1 MMRLELIM
9 KMVRPVLFGDSGS
22 KPAILSRSVWF
33 QSARATLRVQLN
45 PCCSRRVLWT
55 IPAAFLWMSGAGS
68 ASAQGFAVSY
78 SDPNLC
84 VASVLYATGRQVL
97 ENPEREPIPLTPPL
111 TGLIQTP
118 SDDIPD
124 CVPVP
129 GLTSVPGQPA
139 VVTTAPTPKTPDQ
152 PAGKEK
158 QPSVTS
164 KPSGEDQPE
173 KPPELGLV
181 KAQETLVSLILVNED
196 DGQPLE
202 GATIRLLAAE
212 PDLPSGDTPD
222 AKLTDTENYA
232 QGVEGVELGDDGQ
245 LLLSVDAQA
254 DDLAGITLTE
264 VPEEKPAADAAAED
278 KPAAARTVRV
288 TRQNPQLV
296 VATAANWTRL
306 PIRLAPQGARICVNR
321 NFRIGAN
328 NIHVVSLPG
337 QFVDEFTRNA
347 TRWGETEFVEADPC
361 RNKEDSKD
369 PLYETSGLW
378 GQKFDNQWAIKRVGF
393 EEEKLPQ
400 WLKKSPT
407 STDVTVAVIDTGLDW
422 YHPDIS
428 HDKIWTNPNEVQGN
442 GIDDDNN
449 GYVDD
454 IVGWNF
460 VRNRNKPWDYDGHGT
475 FVTGVIA
482 AAQSN
487 GIGISGISSSAK
499 IMPLKALDA
508 FGRGYASMAAEAI
521 NYAAEHG
528 ARIINLSL
536 GGRTLTK
543 VEQLAVDHARSKGA
557 IVVVA
562 AGNSG
567 QSVADFSPA
576 GLRGVV
582 TVTATDRKDKRAG
595 FSNWGPLVDIAA
607 PGVDVLSLRARRTD
621 LLSLIRGVK
630 YKRGDGILG
639 GDRSYY
645 RASGTSFATPIVT
658 GTITELLAGN
668 PELTADQAIRMVL
681 HSARDIETPGVD
693 NYTGYGLL
701 DATAALAADP
711 DYFNESRISGVKVV
725 TRSGKPV
732 LRVLGTSD
740 ADDFKEAVIRLGKG
754 TEPKKWLEVNRKIL
768 KPVDAGVLIE
778 LPASVFKGARQ
789 WTIRLITR
797 HRNGAE
803 REARFSLKL
812 G

>member
-1 MMRLELIM
+1 
-9 KMVRPVLFGDSGS
+9 
-22 KPAILSRSVWF
+22 
-33 QSARATLRVQLN
+33 
-45 PCCSRRVLWT
+45 
-55 IPAAFLWMSGAGS
+55 MSDAGS

-84 VASVLYATGRQVL
+84 VASVLYATGRQIL
-97 ENPEREPIPLTPPL
+97 ETPNANRSRSTPPL
-111 TGLIQTP
+111 TGLTQTP

-124 CVPVP
+124 CISVP

-139 VVTTAPTPKTPDQ
+139 AVTTTETPKSPEQ
-152 PAGKEK
+152 PADKEK
-158 QPSVTS
+158 QPSVKS
-164 KPSGEDQPE
+164 KPSGEDQAE
-173 KPPELGLV
+173 ETPELGLV
-181 KAQETLVSLILVNED
+181 KAQETLVSMILVNED

-212 PDLPSGDTPD
+212 PDLPGGNNPD
-222 AKLTDTENYA
+222 AKLTDAENYA
-232 QGVEGVELGDDGQ
+232 AGVEGTELGDDGQ
-245 LLLSVDAQA
+245 LLLSVAPQED
-254 DDLAGITLTE
+254 DDLAGIKLTQ
-264 VPEEKPAADAAAED
+264 VPEDQTGADAAPAD
-278 KPAAARTVRV
+278 KPAATRTAQVA
-288 TRQNPQLV
+288 RQNPQLV

-306 PIRLAPQGARICVNR
+306 PVRLAPQGAKICVNR
-321 NFRIGAN
+321 NFRIGDN

-347 TRWGETEFVEADPC
+347 NRWGETEFVEADPC

-369 PLYETSGLW
+369 PLYGTSGLW

-400 WLKKSPT
+400 WLKKSAT

-442 GIDDDNN
+442 GIDDDKN

-639 GDRSYY
+639 EDRSYY
-645 RASGTSFATPIVT
+645 RASGTSFAAPIVT

-668 PELTADQAIRMVL
+668 PEA
-681 HSARDIETPGVD
+681 HC
-693 NYTGYGLL
+693 
-701 DATAALAADP
+701 
-711 DYFNESRISGVKVV
+711 
-725 TRSGKPV
+725 RSGNPH
-732 LRVLGTSD
+732 G
-740 ADDFKEAVIRLGKG
+740 AAF
-754 TEPKKWLEVNRKIL
+754 
-768 KPVDAGVLIE
+768 
-778 LPASVFKGARQ
+778 GARYRNARRRQ
-789 WTIRLITR
+789 LYRLWPAGCDGGIGGGSR
-797 HRNGAE
+797 
-803 REARFSLKL
+803 LL
-812 G
+812 Q

>member
-1 MMRLELIM
+1 MQ
-9 KMVRPVLFGDSGS
+9 KKCPVFSG
-22 KPAILSRSVWF
+22 KFEVACASVF
-33 QSARATLRVQLN
+33 
-45 PCCSRRVLWT
+45 RRVLWS
-55 IPAAFLWMSGAGS
+55 IPVAFICLTGTGTGP

-84 VASVLYATGRQVL
+84 VASVIYTNGRQIL
-97 ENPEREPIPLTPPL
+97 DSIDRDRTATPAPS
-111 TGLIQTP
+111 TEARSTP
-118 SDDIPD
+118 ADEIPD

-129 GLTSVPGQPA
+129 VLTGVPALPAPETGAPAAKAPKQPA
-139 VVTTAPTPKTPDQ
+139 DS
-152 PAGKEK
+152 GK
-158 QPSVTS
+158 QPPSAA
-164 KPSGEDQPE
+164 KPSEAEQE
-173 KPPELGLV
+173 EQPPELGLV
-181 KAQETLVSLILVNED
+181 KAQETLISLVLVNED
-196 DGQPLE
+196 NGEPLQ
-202 GATIRLLAAE
+202 GATIRLLGAE
-212 PDLPSGDTPD
+212 PDLPGGPVPD
-222 AKLTDTENYA
+222 ASLTGPEQFAADVDGA
-232 QGVEGVELGDDGQ
+232 ELGDDGQ
-245 LLLSVDAQA
+245 LLLSVTPQA
-254 DDLAGITLTE
+254 DDDLAGITLTE
-264 VPEEKPAADAAAED
+264 VPVDDDVAAKQPAAT
-278 KPAAARTVRV
+278 RTVRV
-288 TRQNPQLV
+288 AKQNPQLV
-296 VATAANWTRL
+296 VATSANWRRL
-306 PIRLAPQGARICVNR
+306 PTRLAPQGARICINR
-321 NFRIGAN
+321 NFSIGDSRV
-328 NIHVVSLPG
+328 HVVSVPG
-337 QFVDEFTRNA
+337 RHVDEFTRNA
-347 TRWGETEFVEADPC
+347 TDWEATDFVETDPC
-361 RNKEDSKD
+361 RNKEAAGD
-369 PLYETSGLW
+369 PLYESSGLW

-400 WLKKSPT
+400 WQKKPAT
-407 STDVTVAVIDTGLDW
+407 AEDVTVAVIDTGLDW

-428 HDKIWTNPNEVQGN
+428 HDRIWTNPNEVQGN

-482 AAQSN
+482 AAQNN
-487 GIGISGISSSAK
+487 GIGISGISSSAR

-543 VEQLAVDHARSKGA
+543 VEQLAIDHARSRGA

-567 QSVADFSPA
+567 KSVADFSPA

-582 TVTATDRKDKRAG
+582 TVTATDRADKRAG

-630 YKRGDGILG
+630 YKRGEGILG
-639 GDRSYY
+639 EDRSYY

-658 GTITELLAGN
+658 GTITEILAGN
-668 PELTADQAIRMVL
+668 PRLTADQAVRMVL

-711 DYFNESRISGVKVV
+711 DYFNESRINGVKVI

-740 ADDFKEAVIRLGKG
+740 ANDFKEAVIRLGKG
-754 TEPKKWLEVNRKIL
+754 TNPKKWLEVNRKIL
-768 KPVDAGVLIE
+768 KPVDKDTLIE
-778 LPASVFKGARQ
+778 LPAGVFKGAKQ

-797 HRNGAE
+797 HKNGAE

>member
-1 MMRLELIM
+1 
-9 KMVRPVLFGDSGS
+9 
-22 KPAILSRSVWF
+22 
-33 QSARATLRVQLN
+33 
-45 PCCSRRVLWT
+45 
-55 IPAAFLWMSGAGS
+55 MSGAGA

-84 VASVLYATGRQVL
+84 VASVLYATGRQIL
-97 ENPEREPIPLTPPL
+97 ETPEREPAPTAPPS
-111 TGLIQTP
+111 TGLRTPP

-124 CVPVP
+124 CIEVP
-129 GLTSVPGQPA
+129 GLTSVPGPPA
-139 VVTTAPTPKTPDQ
+139 VVATTPPPTAPEQ
-152 PAGKEK
+152 PADTAK
-158 QPSVTS
+158 QPPITS
-164 KPSGEDQPE
+164 KPVEEDQSDDA
-173 KPPELGLV
+173 PELGLV
-181 KAQETLVSLILVNED
+181 KAQETLVSLILVDEE

-202 GATIRLLAAE
+202 GATVRLLAAE
-212 PDLPSGDTPD
+212 PDLPTGNVPD
-222 AKLTDTENYA
+222 VNLTGPDNYA
-232 QGVEGVELGDDGQ
+232 QGVEGAELDDDGQ
-245 LLLSVDAQA
+245 LQLSVDSKA
-254 DDLAGITLTE
+254 DEDLAAITLTE
-264 VPEEKPAADAAAED
+264 VVED
-278 KPAAARTVRV
+278 KPVTEVAPTNKPAVTRTARVA
-288 TRQNPQLV
+288 RQNPQLV

-306 PIRLAPQGARICVNR
+306 PARLAPQGARICINR
-321 NFRIGAN
+321 NFRIGDS
-328 NIHVVSLPG
+328 NIHVVSLAG

-347 TRWGETEFVEADPC
+347 NRWEQTEFVEADPC

-393 EEEKLPQ
+393 EEKKLPQ
-400 WLKKSPT
+400 WLKKPAT
-407 STDVTVAVIDTGLDW
+407 AADVTVAVIDTGLDW

-454 IVGWNF
+454 VVGWNF

-521 NYAAEHG
+521 NYAAEHD

-630 YKRGDGILG
+630 YKRGEGILG
-639 GDRSYY
+639 EDRSYY
-645 RASGTSFATPIVT
+645 RASGTSFAAPIVT

-668 PELTADQAIRMVL
+668 PELTADQATRMVL
-681 HSARDIETPGVD
+681 HSASDIETPGVD

-701 DATAALAADP
+701 DATAALVADP
-711 DYFNESRISGVKVV
+711 EYFNESRITGVKVV

-740 ADDFKEAVIRLGKG
+740 ANDFKDAVIRLGKG

-768 KPVDAGVLIE
+768 KPVDDGVLIE
-778 LPASVFKGARQ
+778 LPASVFKGAKQ

-797 HRNGAE
+797 HKNGAE

>member
-1 MMRLELIM
+1 
-9 KMVRPVLFGDSGS
+9 MV
-22 KPAILSRSVWF
+22 
-33 QSARATLRVQLN
+33 
-45 PCCSRRVLWT
+45 
-55 IPAAFLWMSGAGS
+55 
-68 ASAQGFAVSY
+68 
-78 SDPNLC
+78 
-84 VASVLYATGRQVL
+84 
-97 ENPEREPIPLTPPL
+97 
-111 TGLIQTP
+111 
-118 SDDIPD
+118 
-124 CVPVP
+124 
-129 GLTSVPGQPA
+129 
-139 VVTTAPTPKTPDQ
+139 
-152 PAGKEK
+152 
-158 QPSVTS
+158 
-164 KPSGEDQPE
+164 
-173 KPPELGLV
+173 
-181 KAQETLVSLILVNED
+181 
-196 DGQPLE
+196 
-202 GATIRLLAAE
+202 
-212 PDLPSGDTPD
+212 
-222 AKLTDTENYA
+222 
-232 QGVEGVELGDDGQ
+232 
-245 LLLSVDAQA
+245 
-254 DDLAGITLTE
+254 
-264 VPEEKPAADAAAED
+264 ED
-278 KPAAARTVRV
+278 KPEADVTTTKKPTATRTVSV
-288 TRQNPQLV
+288 ARQNPQLV

-306 PIRLAPQGARICVNR
+306 PVRLAPQGAKICINR
-321 NFRIGAN
+321 NFRIGDN

-347 TRWGETEFVEADPC
+347 NRWEQTEFVEADPC
-361 RNKEDSKD
+361 RNKEGSKD
-369 PLYETSGLW
+369 PLYDSSGLW

-400 WLKKSPT
+400 WLNKP
-407 STDVTVAVIDTGLDW
+407 STAKDVTVAVIDTGLDW

-487 GIGISGISSSAK
+487 GIGISGISSSAR

-543 VEQLAVDHARSKGA
+543 VEQLAVDHARSRGA

-630 YKRGDGILG
+630 YKRGEGILG
-639 GDRSYY
+639 EDRSYY
-645 RASGTSFATPIVT
+645 RASGTSFAAPIVT
-658 GTITELLAGN
+658 GTMTELLASK
-668 PELTADQAIRMVL
+668 PDLTADQATRMVL

-711 DYFNESRISGVKVV
+711 DYFNESRISGVKVI

-740 ADDFKEAVIRLGKG
+740 ADDFKDAVIRIGKG
-754 TEPKKWLEVNRKIL
+754 KEPKKWLEVNRKIL

-778 LPASVFKGARQ
+778 LPASVFKGAKQ

-797 HRNGAE
+797 HKNGAE

>member
-1 MMRLELIM
+1 MRLEPIF
-9 KMVRPVLFGDSGS
+9 KTVRPVFSGEAGTIS
-22 KPAILSRSVWF
+22 ASLVRQILWSIAV
-33 QSARATLRVQLN
+33 
-45 PCCSRRVLWT
+45 
-55 IPAAFLWMSGAGS
+55 AFLWMPGSGP
-68 ASAQGFAVSY
+68 ASAQGIAVSY
-78 SDPNLC
+78 NDPNLC
-84 VASVLYATGRQVL
+84 VASMFYTSGRQIL
-97 ENPEREPIPLTPPL
+97 ETIDQDRTAKPPAP
-111 TGLIQTP
+111 TISRPTSP
-118 SDDIPD
+118 DEIPD
-124 CVPVP
+124 CIRVPV
-129 GLTSVPGQPA
+129 LTGVPDQPA
-139 VVTTAPTPKTPDQ
+139 ITTAPTPPDQ
-152 PAGKEK
+152 PADTGQ
-158 QPSVTS
+158 QPPA
-164 KPSGEDQPE
+164 PSRPAETDPAED
-173 KPPELGLV
+173 PPELGLV
-181 KAQETLVSLILVNED
+181 KAQETLVSLVLVSED
-196 DGQPLE
+196 DGQPLQ

-212 PDLPSGDTPD
+212 PDLPDGGAAD
-222 AKLTDTENYA
+222 ADLTGAENFA
-232 QGVEGVELGDDGQ
+232 ADVDGAELGEGGQ
-245 LLLSVDAQA
+245 VMLSVAAHPD
-254 DDLAGITLTE
+254 DDLAGIRLTE
-264 VPEEKPAADAAAED
+264 VPEEKTQTDAAPAS
-278 KPAAARTVRV
+278 KPAATRTARVAK
-288 TRQNPQLV
+288 QNPQLV
-296 VATAANWTRL
+296 VATSGNWKRL
-306 PIRLAPQGARICVNR
+306 PVRLAPQGAEICINR
-321 NFRIGAN
+321 NFSIGDSTV
-328 NIHVVSLPG
+328 HVVSVPG
-337 QFVDEFTRNA
+337 RFVDEFTRIANA
-347 TRWGETEFVEADPC
+347 WEETEFVETDPC
-361 RNKEDSKD
+361 RNKEEARD
-369 PLYETSGLW
+369 PLYEGSGLW

-400 WLKKSPT
+400 WQKKPPT
-407 STDVTVAVIDTGLDW
+407 ATDVTVAVIDTGLDW

-428 HDKIWTNPNEVQGN
+428 HDRIWTNPGEVQGN

-475 FVTGVIA
+475 FVTGVIS
-482 AAQSN
+482 AAQNN

-543 VEQLAVDHARSKGA
+543 VEQLAIDHARSRGA

-630 YKRGDGILG
+630 YKRGEGILG
-639 GDRSYY
+639 EDRSYY

-658 GTITELLAGN
+658 GTITEILAAN
-668 PELTADQAIRMVL
+668 PKLTAEQAVRMVL

-701 DATAALAADP
+701 DATAALVADP
-711 DYFNESRISGVKVV
+711 DYFNESRISGVKVI

-732 LRVLGTSD
+732 LRVLGTTD

-754 TEPKKWLEVNRKIL
+754 KDPKKWLEVNRKIL
-768 KPVDAGVLIE
+768 KPVDKGTLIE
-778 LPASVFKGARQ
+778 LPAGVFKGAKQ

-797 HRNGAE
+797 HKSGAE
-803 REARFSLKL
+803 REARFNLKL

>member
-1 MMRLELIM
+1 MRL
-9 KMVRPVLFGDSGS
+9 KPSFSNARPVFSGEIGS
-22 KPAILSRSVWF
+22 VPLISFRRVFWPVLAAILS
-33 QSARATLRVQLN
+33 T
-45 PCCSRRVLWT
+45 
-55 IPAAFLWMSGAGS
+55 SGAGS
-68 ASAQGFAVSY
+68 VSAQGFAISY
-78 SDPNLC
+78 NDPNLC
-84 VASVLYATGRQVL
+84 VASILYGSGRQIL
-97 ENPEREPIPLTPPL
+97 ESGTRAPIAVSPPVIGR
-111 TGLIQTP
+111 TDTP
-118 SDDIPD
+118 SDEIPD
-124 CVPVP
+124 CIAVP
-129 GLTSVPGQPA
+129 GLTSFPGHPAPDATAPVPQTPKQPA
-139 VVTTAPTPKTPDQ
+139 ASQ
-152 PAGKEK
+152 K
-158 QPSVTS
+158 QPGVAS
-164 KPSGEDQPE
+164 KPTEDDQSDAV
-173 KPPELGLV
+173 PELGLV
-181 KAQETLVSLILVNED
+181 KAQETLVSLILVSED

-202 GATIRLLAAE
+202 GATIKLLAPE
-212 PDLPSGDTPD
+212 PDLPNGEDTGIS
-222 AKLTDTENYA
+222 LTGAANYTD
-232 QGVEGVELGDDGQ
+232 GVEGVQLGDTGQ
-245 LLLSVDAQA
+245 LLMSVASQPA
-254 DDLAGITLTE
+254 DDLADIKLTE
-264 VPEEKPAADAAAED
+264 VPEDASE
-278 KPAAARTVRV
+278 PAAAVAGKPAVTRTVRV
-288 TRQNPQLV
+288 ARQNPQLV
-296 VATAANWTRL
+296 VATAANWKRL
-306 PIRLAPQGARICVNR
+306 PVRLVPRGAKICVNR
-321 NFRIGAN
+321 NFRIGDN

-337 QFVDEFTRNA
+337 RYVEEFTRNA
-347 TRWGETEFVEADPC
+347 NRWQETQFVEADPC
-361 RNKEDSKD
+361 RDKEESKD
-369 PLYETSGLW
+369 PLYESSGLW
-378 GQKFDNQWAIKRVGF
+378 GQKFDNQWAIKRVGY
-393 EEEKLPQ
+393 EEKKLPQ
-400 WLKKSPT
+400 WLNKTAT

-428 HDKIWTNPNEVQGN
+428 HDRIWTNPGEVQGN

-460 VRNRNKPWDYDGHGT
+460 VRNRSKPWDYDGHGT

-521 NYAAEHG
+521 NYAAEHD

-543 VEQLAVDHARSKGA
+543 VEQLAIDHAKSKGA

-582 TVTATDRKDKRAG
+582 TVSATDRKDRRAG
-595 FSNWGPLVDIAA
+595 FSNWGPPVDIAA

-630 YKRGDGILG
+630 YKRGEGILG
-639 GDRSYY
+639 DDRSYY
-645 RASGTSFATPIVT
+645 RASGTSFAAPIVT
-658 GTITELLAGN
+658 GTISEILAGN
-668 PELTADQAIRMVL
+668 PKLTAEQATRMVL

-725 TRSGKPV
+725 TRGGKPV
-732 LRVLGTSD
+732 LRVSGTVD
-740 ADDFKEAVIRLGKG
+740 ADAFKEAVIRLGKG
-754 TEPKKWLEVNRKIL
+754 ADPKKWLEVNRKIN
-768 KPVDAGVLIE
+768 KPVNAGLLIE
-778 LPASVFKGARQ
+778 LPAGVFKGAKQ

-797 HRNGAE
+797 HKDGSE

>member
-1 MMRLELIM
+1 MRLI
-9 KMVRPVLFGDSGS
+9 PVSKNTPPMSFGSIES
-22 KPAILSRSVWF
+22 TVFTRF
-33 QSARATLRVQLN
+33 
-45 PCCSRRVLWT
+45 RRVSWA
-55 IPAAFLWMSGAGS
+55 IPAAILWISGS
-68 ASAQGFAVSY
+68 APVSAQGFAVSY

-84 VASVLYATGRQVL
+84 VASVLYATGRQIL
-97 ENPEREPIPLTPPL
+97 ETPDRDLTPTPPPSSRPP
-111 TGLIQTP
+111 QTRP
-118 SDDIPD
+118 EDIPD

-139 VVTTAPTPKTPDQ
+139 AVTTEPTPKP
-152 PAGKEK
+152 PK
-158 QPSVTS
+158 QA
-164 KPSGEDQPE
+164 GEDQKQPPVASKPPE
-173 KPPELGLV
+173 EDQPGEKPELGLV
-181 KAQETLVSLILVNED
+181 KAQDTLVSLILVNED
-196 DGQPLE
+196 DGQPLQ
-202 GATIRLLAAE
+202 GATVRLLAPE
-212 PDLPSGDTPD
+212 PDLPGGDTPD
-222 AKLTDTENYA
+222 ADLTGSENYA
-232 QGVEGVELGDDGQ
+232 AGVEGDELGDDGQ
-245 LLLSVDAQA
+245 LLLSVAPQPE
-254 DDLAGITLTE
+254 DDPGSIKLTE
-264 VPEEKPAADAAAED
+264 VSEDKTAADAVTPG
-278 KPAAARTVRV
+278 KPEVTRTARVV
-288 TRQNPQLV
+288 RQNPQLV

-306 PIRLAPQGARICVNR
+306 PVRLVPQGAKVCVNR
-321 NFRIGAN
+321 NFRIGDN

-337 QFVDEFTRNA
+337 QHIAEFARNA
-347 TRWGETEFVEADPC
+347 SRWQETEFVEADPC

-400 WLKKSPT
+400 WPSRLPA

-422 YHPDIS
+422 YHPDID

-442 GIDDDNN
+442 GIDDDKN

-482 AAQSN
+482 AAQNN

-543 VEQLAVDHARSKGA
+543 VEQLAIDHARSKGA

-567 QSVADFSPA
+567 KSVADFSPA

-582 TVTATDRKDKRAG
+582 TVTATDRKDRRAG

-630 YKRGDGILG
+630 YKRGEGILG
-639 GDRSYY
+639 EDRSYY

-668 PELTADQAIRMVL
+668 PELTAEQATRMVL

-711 DYFNESRISGVKVV
+711 EYFNESRISGVKVV

-732 LRVLGTSD
+732 LRVLGTSNT
-740 ADDFKEAVIRLGKG
+740 DDFKEAVIRLGKG
-754 TEPKKWLEVNRKIL
+754 PEPKKWLEVSRKIL
-768 KPVDAGVLIE
+768 KPVNDGLLIE
-778 LPASVFKGARQ
+778 LPTGVFKGAKQ

-797 HRNGAE
+797 HKNGAE

>member
-1 MMRLELIM
+1 MRLEPILN
-9 KMVRPVLFGDSGS
+9 KACSVYTGEPGSTPV
-22 KPAILSRSVWF
+22 
-33 QSARATLRVQLN
+33 ARF
-45 PCCSRRVLWT
+45 RRVLRT
-55 IPAAFLWMSGAGS
+55 LPVVILCMSGAGA

-84 VASVLYATGRQVL
+84 VASILYATGRQIL
-97 ENPEREPIPLTPPL
+97 ETPEREPIPTAPPL
-111 TGLIQTP
+111 TGLRTPP

-124 CVPVP
+124 CIEVP

-139 VVTTAPTPKTPDQ
+139 AVTTTAPPKAPEQ
-152 PAGKEK
+152 PADTAK
-158 QPSVTS
+158 QPSITS
-164 KPSGEDQPE
+164 KPPE
-173 KPPELGLV
+173 AGQADETPELGLV

-212 PDLPSGDTPD
+212 PDLPAGNAPD
-222 AKLTDTENYA
+222 ARLTDADNYV

-245 LLLSVDAQA
+245 LLLLVDSEA
-254 DDLAGITLTE
+254 DEDLAGITLTE
-264 VPEEKPAADAAAED
+264 VVED
-278 KPAAARTVRV
+278 KPEADVTTTKKPTATRTVSV
-288 TRQNPQLV
+288 ARQNPQLV

-306 PIRLAPQGARICVNR
+306 PVRLAPQGAKICINR
-321 NFRIGAN
+321 NFRIGDN

-347 TRWGETEFVEADPC
+347 NRWEQTEFVEADPC
-361 RNKEDSKD
+361 RNKEGSKD
-369 PLYETSGLW
+369 PLYDSSGLW

-400 WLKKSPT
+400 WLNKP
-407 STDVTVAVIDTGLDW
+407 STAKDVTVAVIDTGLDW

-487 GIGISGISSSAK
+487 GIGISGISSSAR

-543 VEQLAVDHARSKGA
+543 VEQLAVDHARSRGA

-567 QSVADFSPA
+567 QSVVDFSPA

-630 YKRGDGILG
+630 YKRGEGILG
-639 GDRSYY
+639 EDRSYY
-645 RASGTSFATPIVT
+645 RASGTSFAAPIVT
-658 GTITELLAGN
+658 GTMTELLASK
-668 PELTADQAIRMVL
+668 PDLTADQATRMVL

-711 DYFNESRISGVKVV
+711 DYFNESRISGVKVI

-740 ADDFKEAVIRLGKG
+740 ADDFKDAVIRIGKG
-754 TEPKKWLEVNRKIL
+754 KEPKKWLEVNRKIL

-778 LPASVFKGARQ
+778 LPASVFKGAKQ

-797 HRNGAE
+797 HKNGAE

>member
-1 MMRLELIM
+1 MPVGRLRRF
-9 KMVRPVLFGDSGS
+9 VRIIPVVPVVALY
-22 KPAILSRSVWF
+22 
-33 QSARATLRVQLN
+33 
-45 PCCSRRVLWT
+45 
-55 IPAAFLWMSGAGS
+55 MSGAGT

-78 SDPNLC
+78 NDPNLC
-84 VASVLYATGRQVL
+84 VASVLYATGRQIL
-97 ENPEREPIPLTPPL
+97 ETPERKPIPVTPPSSRVP
-111 TGLIQTP
+111 QTT

-124 CVPVP
+124 CIEVP
-129 GLTSVPGQPA
+129 GLTSVPGQPVA
-139 VVTTAPTPKTPDQ
+139 TAPVPSTPEQ
-152 PAGKEK
+152 PADTAK
-158 QPSVTS
+158 QPPIAS
-164 KPSGEDQPE
+164 KPSEADKADE
-173 KPPELGLV
+173 APELGLV
-181 KAQETLVSLILVNED
+181 KAQQTLVSLILVNDD

-212 PDLPSGDTPD
+212 PDLPGGKAPD
-222 AKLTDTENYA
+222 AKLIGADNYA
-232 QGVEGVELGDDGQ
+232 GGVEGVELDDDGQ
-245 LLLSVDAQA
+245 LLLSVAPQTD

-264 VPEEKPAADAAAED
+264 VPEEKPTDDATPAN
-278 KPAAARTVRV
+278 KPPAIRTARV

-306 PIRLAPQGARICVNR
+306 PVRLAPQGAKICINR
-321 NFRIGAN
+321 NFRIGDN

-347 TRWGETEFVEADPC
+347 NRWEETEFVEADPC
-361 RNKEDSKD
+361 RNKEDGND
-369 PLYETSGLW
+369 PLYGTSGLW

-400 WLKKSPT
+400 WLKKPAT
-407 STDVTVAVIDTGLDW
+407 ATDVTVAVIDTGLDW

-428 HDKIWTNPNEVQGN
+428 HDSIWTNPNEVQGN
-442 GIDDDNN
+442 GIDDDKN

-482 AAQSN
+482 AAQKN

-521 NYAAEHG
+521 NYAAEHD

-543 VEQLAVDHARSKGA
+543 VEQLAIDHARSKGA

-630 YKRGDGILG
+630 YKRGEGILG
-639 GDRSYY
+639 EDRSYY
-645 RASGTSFATPIVT
+645 RASGTSFAAPIVT

-668 PELTADQAIRMVL
+668 PELTAEQAVRMVL

-693 NYTGYGLL
+693 NYTGFGLL

-711 DYFNESRISGVKVV
+711 DYFNESRISGVKVI

-732 LRVLGTSD
+732 LRVLGTTN

-754 TEPKKWLEVNRKIL
+754 TDPKKWLEVNRKIL
-768 KPVDAGVLIE
+768 KPVDTGTLIE
-778 LPASVFKGARQ
+778 LPAGVFKGARQ

-797 HRNGAE
+797 HKNGAE

>member
-1 MMRLELIM
+1 
-9 KMVRPVLFGDSGS
+9 
-22 KPAILSRSVWF
+22 
-33 QSARATLRVQLN
+33 
-45 PCCSRRVLWT
+45 
-55 IPAAFLWMSGAGS
+55 MSGAGA

-84 VASVLYATGRQVL
+84 VASVLYATGRQIL
-97 ENPEREPIPLTPPL
+97 ETPEREPIPAVPPL
-111 TGLIQTP
+111 TGLRTPP

-124 CVPVP
+124 CIEVP

-139 VVTTAPTPKTPDQ
+139 AVTTTAPPKAPEQ
-152 PAGKEK
+152 PADTAK
-158 QPSVTS
+158 QPSITS
-164 KPSGEDQPE
+164 KPSEADRADE
-173 KPPELGLV
+173 TPELGLV

-212 PDLPSGDTPD
+212 PDLPAGNAPD
-222 AKLTDTENYA
+222 AKFTDADNYA
-232 QGVEGVELGDDGQ
+232 QGVEGMELGDDGQ
-245 LLLSVDAQA
+245 LLLSVDSQA
-254 DDLAGITLTE
+254 DADLAGITLTE
-264 VPEEKPAADAAAED
+264 VIED
-278 KPAAARTVRV
+278 KPAADVTPTKKPTAIRTARVA
-288 TRQNPQLV
+288 RQNPQLV

-306 PIRLAPQGARICVNR
+306 PVRLAPQGARICINR
-321 NFRIGAN
+321 NFRIGDN

-347 TRWGETEFVEADPC
+347 NRWEQTEFVEADPC

-407 STDVTVAVIDTGLDW
+407 STDITVAVIDTGLDW

-475 FVTGVIA
+475 FVTGVVA

-508 FGRGYASMAAEAI
+508 FGRGYASMAAEAV

-621 LLSLIRGVK
+621 LLSLIRGIK
-630 YKRGDGILG
+630 YKRGEGILG
-639 GDRSYY
+639 EDRSYY
-645 RASGTSFATPIVT
+645 RASGTSFAAPIVT
-658 GTITELLAGN
+658 GTMTELLASK
-668 PELTADQAIRMVL
+668 PDLTADQATRMVL

-701 DATAALAADP
+701 DATAALSADP
-711 DYFNESRISGVKVV
+711 DYFNESRISGVKVI
-725 TRSGKPV
+725 TGSGMPV
-732 LRVLGTSD
+732 LRVLGRSD
-740 ADDFKEAVIRLGKG
+740 AVDFKDAVMRFGLG
-754 TEPKKWLEVNRKIL
+754 TE
-768 KPVDAGVLIE
+768 
-778 LPASVFKGARQ
+778 
-789 WTIRLITR
+789 
-797 HRNGAE
+797 
-803 REARFSLKL
+803 
-812 G
+812 

>member
-1 MMRLELIM
+1 MRLEPILETAC
-9 KMVRPVLFGDSGS
+9 PVYTGWLGS
-22 KPAILSRSVWF
+22 TPVARFRQVLRTIHVVIL
-33 QSARATLRVQLN
+33 
-45 PCCSRRVLWT
+45 C
-55 IPAAFLWMSGAGS
+55 MSGAGA

-84 VASVLYATGRQVL
+84 VASVLYATGRQIL
-97 ENPEREPIPLTPPL
+97 ETPEREPIPAAPPL
-111 TGLIQTP
+111 TGLRTTP

-124 CVPVP
+124 CIEVPR
-129 GLTSVPGQPA
+129 LTSVPGSPA
-139 VVTTAPTPKTPDQ
+139 AVTTTPSKAPEQSAGTSQPPSDAAKQAEKDQ
-152 PAGKEK
+152 PDEA
-158 QPSVTS
+158 
-164 KPSGEDQPE
+164 
-173 KPPELGLV
+173 PELGLV
-181 KAQETLVSLILVNED
+181 KAQETLVSLILVDEE

-202 GATIRLLAAE
+202 GATVRLLAAE
-212 PDLPSGDTPD
+212 PGLPAGNVPD
-222 AKLTDTENYA
+222 EALTDTDNYA
-232 QGVEGVELGDDGQ
+232 QGVEGAEVGDDGQ
-245 LLLSVDAQA
+245 LLLSVDAKA
-254 DDLAGITLTE
+254 DEDLAGITLTE
-264 VPEEKPAADAAAED
+264 VIED
-278 KPAAARTVRV
+278 KPADEAAPAKKPTATRTARV
-288 TRQNPQLV
+288 ARQNPQLV

-306 PIRLAPQGARICVNR
+306 PVRLAPQGAKICINR
-321 NFRIGAN
+321 NFRIGDN

-337 QFVDEFTRNA
+337 RFVDEFTRNA
-347 TRWGETEFVEADPC
+347 NRWEQTEFVEADPC
-361 RNKEDSKD
+361 RNKEDGKD

-400 WLKKSPT
+400 WLKKPAT
-407 STDVTVAVIDTGLDW
+407 ATDVTVAVIDTGLDW

-442 GIDDDNN
+442 GIDDDKN

-482 AAQSN
+482 AAQKN

-582 TVTATDRKDKRAG
+582 TVSATDRKDKRAG

-630 YKRGDGILG
+630 YKRGEGILG
-639 GDRSYY
+639 EDRSYY
-645 RASGTSFATPIVT
+645 RASGTSFAAPIVT

-668 PELTADQAIRMVL
+668 PELTADQATRMVL

-711 DYFNESRISGVKVV
+711 DYFNESRISGVKVI

-732 LRVLGTSD
+732 LRVLGTTD
-740 ADDFKEAVIRLGKG
+740 ADDFKDAVIRLGKG
-754 TEPKKWLEVNRKIL
+754 TEPKKWLEVNRKIQ
-768 KPVDAGVLIE
+768 KPVDDGVLME
-778 LPASVFKGARQ
+778 LPASVFKGAKQ

>member
-1 MMRLELIM
+1 MRLE
-9 KMVRPVLFGDSGS
+9 PVLETIHPIFFG
-22 KPAILSRSVWF
+22 KVEAVCASVF
-33 QSARATLRVQLN
+33 
-45 PCCSRRVLWT
+45 RRVLWN
-55 IPAAFLWMSGAGS
+55 IAAAFLCL
-68 ASAQGFAVSY
+68 ASPGPANAQGFAISY
-78 SDPNLC
+78 SDPDLC
-84 VASVLYATGRQVL
+84 VAPVFYTSGRQIL
-97 ENPEREPIPLTPPL
+97 ESIDLDRVATPPPSTQARPTPTDEIPDCITVPVL
-111 TGLIQTP
+111 TGLP
-118 SDDIPD
+118 GRS
-124 CVPVP
+124 VPVATAP
-129 GLTSVPGQPA
+129 APKAPGQPA
-139 VVTTAPTPKTPDQ
+139 DT
-152 PAGKEK
+152 GK
-158 QPSVTS
+158 QPPTDR
-164 KPSGEDQPE
+164 KPSQSDQE
-173 KPPELGLV
+173 TEAPELGLV
-181 KAQETLVSLILVNED
+181 KAQETLVSLVLVNADSGE
-196 DGQPLE
+196 PLD
-202 GATIRLLAAE
+202 GATIRLLASE
-212 PDLPSGDTPD
+212 PDLPGGTEPD
-222 AKLTDTENYA
+222 AKLTGPENFA
-232 QGVEGVELGDDGQ
+232 ADVDGAELGDDGQ
-245 LLLSVDAQA
+245 LLLSVSPQE
-254 DDLAGITLTE
+254 DDEPAGITLTE
-264 VPEEKPAADAAAED
+264 VPDDKAADDGAAAKQPAATRT
-278 KPAAARTVRV
+278 ARVAK
-288 TRQNPQLV
+288 QNPQLV
-296 VATAANWTRL
+296 VATSTNWQRL
-306 PIRLAPQGARICVNR
+306 PVRLAPQGARICINR
-321 NFRIGAN
+321 NFSIGDSRV
-328 NIHVVSLPG
+328 HVVSVPG
-337 QFVDEFTRNA
+337 RHVDEFTRNA
-347 TRWGETEFVEADPC
+347 TDWEETEFVETDPC
-361 RNKEDSKD
+361 RNKEESRD
-369 PLYETSGLW
+369 PLYESSGLW

-400 WLKKSPT
+400 WQKKPPT
-407 STDVTVAVIDTGLDW
+407 AEDVTVAVVDTGLDW

-428 HDKIWTNPNEVQGN
+428 HDRIWTNPNEVQGN
-442 GIDDDNN
+442 GIDDDGN

-482 AAQSN
+482 AAQNN
-487 GIGISGISSSAK
+487 GIGISGISSSAR

-543 VEQLAVDHARSKGA
+543 VEQLAIDHARSRGA

-567 QSVADFSPA
+567 KPLADFSPA

-582 TVTATDRKDKRAG
+582 TVTATDRKDRRAG

-630 YKRGDGILG
+630 YKRGESILG
-639 GDRSYY
+639 EDRSYY

-658 GTITELLAGN
+658 GTITEILAGN
-668 PELTADQAIRMVL
+668 PKLTAEQAVRMVL

-701 DATAALAADP
+701 DASAALSADP
-711 DYFNESRISGVKVV
+711 DYFNESRISGVMVI

-754 TEPKKWLEVNRKIL
+754 TDPKRWLEVNTKIL
-768 KPVDAGVLIE
+768 KPVDKDTLIE
-778 LPASVFKGARQ
+778 LPAGVFKGAKQ
-789 WTIRLITR
+789 WTIGLITR
-797 HRNGAE
+797 HKNGAE

>member
-1 MMRLELIM
+1 
-9 KMVRPVLFGDSGS
+9 
-22 KPAILSRSVWF
+22 
-33 QSARATLRVQLN
+33 
-45 PCCSRRVLWT
+45 
-55 IPAAFLWMSGAGS
+55 MSGAGA

-84 VASVLYATGRQVL
+84 VASVLYATGRQIL
-97 ENPEREPIPLTPPL
+97 ETPEREPIPVTPPF
-111 TGLIQTP
+111 TGLRQTP

-129 GLTSVPGQPA
+129 GLTSIPGQPA
-139 VVTTAPTPKTPDQ
+139 AVTTAPTPKAPEQ
-152 PAGKEK
+152 PAATEK
-158 QPSVTS
+158 QPPIAS
-164 KPSGEDQPE
+164 KPSESDQADE
-173 KPPELGLV
+173 TPELGLV
-181 KAQETLVSLILVNED
+181 KAQETLVSLVLVNED

-212 PDLPSGDTPD
+212 PDLPSGNAPD
-222 AKLTDTENYA
+222 AKLTDAENYA
-232 QGVEGVELGDDGQ
+232 AGVDGTELGDDGQ
-245 LLLSVDAQA
+245 LLLSVAPQE
-254 DDLAGITLTE
+254 DDGLAGITLTE
-264 VPEEKPAADAAAED
+264 VPEDKPAADAASAG
-278 KPAAARTVRV
+278 KPAAARTARV

-296 VATAANWTRL
+296 VATPANWTRL
-306 PIRLAPQGARICVNR
+306 PLRLAPQGAKICVNR
-321 NFRIGAN
+321 NFRIGDN

-347 TRWGETEFVEADPC
+347 NRWEETEFVEADPC

-400 WLKKSPT
+400 WLKKPT
-407 STDVTVAVIDTGLDW
+407 TATDVTVAVIDTGLDW

-428 HDKIWTNPNEVQGN
+428 HDKIWTNPNEIQGN

-639 GDRSYY
+639 EDRSYY
-645 RASGTSFATPIVT
+645 RASGTSFAAPIVT

-668 PELTADQAIRMVL
+668 PKLTAEQATRMVL

-701 DATAALAADP
+701 DATAALSADP
-711 DYFNESRISGVKVV
+711 DYFNESRISAVKVI

-732 LRVLGTSD
+732 LRVLGTTD

-754 TEPKKWLEVNRKIL
+754 TEPKKWLEVNQKIL
-768 KPVDAGVLIE
+768 KPVDTGTLIE
-778 LPASVFKGARQ
+778 LPAGVFKGAKQ
-789 WTIRLITR
+789 WTIKLITR
-797 HRNGAE
+797 HKNGAE

>member
-1 MMRLELIM
+1 MRLKPISRNTHP
-9 KMVRPVLFGDSGS
+9 KSFGITETT
-22 KPAILSRSVWF
+22 AFTRF
-33 QSARATLRVQLN
+33 CRVSWAL
-45 PCCSRRVLWT
+45 
-55 IPAAFLWMSGAGS
+55 PAAFLWISGTTPV
-68 ASAQGFAVSY
+68 SAQGFAVSY
-78 SDPNLC
+78 NDPNLC
-84 VASVLYATGRQVL
+84 VASVLFATGRQLL
-97 ENPEREPIPLTPPL
+97 ETPDRDLTPAAPPSSRPP
-111 TGLIQTP
+111 QTRP
-118 SDDIPD
+118 DDIPD

-139 VVTTAPTPKTPDQ
+139 AVATAPTPKPPRQ
-152 PAGKEK
+152 AGKDRK
-158 QPSVTS
+158 QPSETS
-164 KPSGEDQPE
+164 KSPDEDQPDE
-173 KPPELGLV
+173 KPELGLV
-181 KAQETLVSLILVNED
+181 KAQDTLVSLILVNED
-196 DGQPLE
+196 DGQPLQ
-202 GATIRLLAAE
+202 GATVRLLAAE
-212 PDLPSGDTPD
+212 PDLPGGTTPD
-222 AKLTDTENYA
+222 ADLTDTENYA
-232 QGVEGVELGDDGQ
+232 AGVEGDELGDDGQ
-245 LLLSVDAQA
+245 LLLSVATQPE
-254 DDLAGITLTE
+254 DDLAGIKLTE
-264 VPEEKPAADAAAED
+264 VSEDQSAADAVPAD
-278 KPAAARTVRV
+278 KPEVTRTARVV
-288 TRQNPQLV
+288 RQNPQLV

-306 PIRLAPQGARICVNR
+306 PVELAPPGAKVCVNR
-321 NFRIGAN
+321 NFRIGDN

-337 QFVDEFTRNA
+337 QYIAEFTRNA
-347 TRWGETEFVEADPC
+347 GRWQETEFVEADPC
-361 RNKEDSKD
+361 RNKEENKD

-400 WLKKSPT
+400 WPSKPT
-407 STDVTVAVIDTGLDW
+407 ASTDVTVAVIDTGLDW
-422 YHPDIS
+422 YHPDID

-442 GIDDDNN
+442 GIDDDKN

-482 AAQSN
+482 AAQNN

-543 VEQLAVDHARSKGA
+543 VEQLAIDHARSKGA

-567 QSVADFSPA
+567 KSVADFSPA

-582 TVTATDRKDKRAG
+582 TVTATDRNDRRAG

-630 YKRGDGILG
+630 YKRGEGILG
-639 GDRSYY
+639 EDRSYY

-668 PELTADQAIRMVL
+668 PELTAEQATRMVL

-711 DYFNESRISGVKVV
+711 EYFNESRISGVKVV

-732 LRVLGTSD
+732 LRVLGTSNT
-740 ADDFKEAVIRLGKG
+740 DDFKEAVIRLGKG
-754 TEPKKWLEVNRKIL
+754 PDPKKWLEVNRKIL
-768 KPVDAGVLIE
+768 KPVNDALLIE
-778 LPASVFKGARQ
+778 LPAGVFKGARQ

-797 HRNGAE
+797 HKNGAE

>member
-1 MMRLELIM
+1 
-9 KMVRPVLFGDSGS
+9 
-22 KPAILSRSVWF
+22 
-33 QSARATLRVQLN
+33 
-45 PCCSRRVLWT
+45 
-55 IPAAFLWMSGAGS
+55 
-68 ASAQGFAVSY
+68 
-78 SDPNLC
+78 
-84 VASVLYATGRQVL
+84 
-97 ENPEREPIPLTPPL
+97 L
-111 TGLIQTP
+111 TGLTQTP

-124 CVPVP
+124 CIPVP

-139 VVTTAPTPKTPDQ
+139 SVTATETPTSPEQ

-158 QPSVTS
+158 QPSVKS
-164 KPSGEDQPE
+164 EPSGEDQAE
-173 KPPELGLV
+173 ETPELGLV
-181 KAQETLVSLILVNED
+181 KAQETLVSMILVNED

-212 PDLPSGDTPD
+212 PDLPGGNNPD
-222 AKLTDTENYA
+222 AKLTDAENYA
-232 QGVEGVELGDDGQ
+232 AGVEGTELGDDGQ
-245 LLLSVDAQA
+245 LLLSVAPQED
-254 DDLAGITLTE
+254 DDLAGIKLTQ
-264 VPEEKPAADAAAED
+264 VPEDQTGADAAPAD
-278 KPAAARTVRV
+278 KPAATRTAQVA
-288 TRQNPQLV
+288 RQNPQLV

-306 PIRLAPQGARICVNR
+306 PVRLAPQGAKICVNR
-321 NFRIGAN
+321 NFRIGDN

-347 TRWGETEFVEADPC
+347 NRWGETEFVEADPC

-369 PLYETSGLW
+369 PLYGTSGLW

-400 WLKKSPT
+400 WLKKSAT

-442 GIDDDNN
+442 GIDDDKN

-639 GDRSYY
+639 EDRSYY
-645 RASGTSFATPIVT
+645 RASGTSFAAPIVT

-668 PELTADQAIRMVL
+668 PELTADQATRMVL

-711 DYFNESRISGVKVV
+711 GYFNESRISGVKVI

-732 LRVLGTSD
+732 LRVLGTTD
-740 ADDFKEAVIRLGKG
+740 ADDFKDAVIRLGKG

-778 LPASVFKGARQ
+778 LPASVFKGAKQ

-797 HRNGAE
+797 HKNGAE

>member
-1 MMRLELIM
+1 MRLEAIF
-9 KMVRPVLFGDSGS
+9 KNVRPVFFGEIGS
-22 KPAILSRSVWF
+22 ALV
-33 QSARATLRVQLN
+33 ARV
-45 PCCSRRVLWT
+45 RRVFWV
-55 IPAAFLWMSGAGS
+55 IPVVFVWMSGAGS

-84 VASVLYATGRQVL
+84 VATVFYTSGRQIL
-97 ENPEREPIPLTPPL
+97 ENTDRERLPAKPPL
-111 TGLIQTP
+111 TGLTETP
-118 SDDIPD
+118 ADDIPD
-124 CVPVP
+124 CISVP
-129 GLTSVPGQPA
+129 GLTSVPGQPDA
-139 VVTTAPTPKTPDQ
+139 VTTAETPKAPEQ
-152 PAGKEK
+152 PADIEK
-158 QPSVTS
+158 QPSITS
-164 KPSGEDQPE
+164 KPSEADQAE
-173 KPPELGLV
+173 ETPELGLV

-212 PDLPSGDTPD
+212 PDLPSGNNPD
-222 AKLTDTENYA
+222 SKLTDAANYA
-232 QGVEGVELGDDGQ
+232 AGVAGAELGDDGQ
-245 LLLSVDAQA
+245 LLLSVAPQPDDA
-254 DDLAGITLTE
+254 LAGIKLTE
-264 VPEEKPAADAAAED
+264 VLEDQTGVAGNVAD
-278 KPAAARTVRV
+278 KPAVTRTARVA
-288 TRQNPQLV
+288 RQNPQLV

-306 PIRLAPQGARICVNR
+306 PVRLAPQGAKICINR
-321 NFRIGAN
+321 NFRIGDN

-347 TRWGETEFVEADPC
+347 NRWQETEFVEADPC

-393 EEEKLPQ
+393 EEKKLPQ
-400 WLKKSPT
+400 WLKKSPS
-407 STDVTVAVIDTGLDW
+407 STGVTVAVIDTGLDW

-428 HDKIWTNPNEVQGN
+428 HDKIWTNPDEVQGN
-442 GIDDDNN
+442 GIDDDKN

-576 GLRGVV
+576 GLHGVI
-582 TVTATDRKDKRAG
+582 TVAATDRKDKRAG

-639 GDRSYY
+639 EDRSYY
-645 RASGTSFATPIVT
+645 RASGTSFASPIVT
-658 GTITELLAGN
+658 GTITELLASN
-668 PELTADQAIRMVL
+668 PKLTADQATRMVL

-701 DATAALAADP
+701 DAKAALAADP
-711 DYFNESRISGVKVV
+711 VYFNESRISGVKVI

-754 TEPKKWLEVNRKIL
+754 SEPKKWLEVNAKIL
-768 KPVDAGVLIE
+768 EPVDTGTLIE
-778 LPASVFKGARQ
+778 LPASVFKGAKQ

-797 HRNGAE
+797 HKNGAE

>member
-1 MMRLELIM
+1 
-9 KMVRPVLFGDSGS
+9 
-22 KPAILSRSVWF
+22 
-33 QSARATLRVQLN
+33 
-45 PCCSRRVLWT
+45 
-55 IPAAFLWMSGAGS
+55 MSGAGA

-84 VASVLYATGRQVL
+84 VASVLYATGRQIL
-97 ENPEREPIPLTPPL
+97 ETPEREPIPVVPPL
-111 TGLIQTP
+111 TGLRTTP

-124 CVPVP
+124 CIEVPR
-129 GLTSVPGQPA
+129 LTSVPVPPA
-139 VVTTAPTPKTPDQ
+139 AVTTTPPPKAPEQSAGTRQPPSDTTKQAEKDQ
-152 PAGKEK
+152 PDEA
-158 QPSVTS
+158 
-164 KPSGEDQPE
+164 
-173 KPPELGLV
+173 PELGLV
-181 KAQETLVSLILVNED
+181 KAQETLVSLILVDEE

-202 GATIRLLAAE
+202 GATVRLLAAE
-212 PDLPSGDTPD
+212 PGLPAGNAPD
-222 AKLTDTENYA
+222 ANLTDADNYT
-232 QGVEGVELGDDGQ
+232 QGVEGAELGDDGQ
-245 LLLSVDAQA
+245 LLLSVDSKA
-254 DDLAGITLTE
+254 DEDLAGITLTE
-264 VPEEKPAADAAAED
+264 VIEAKPAAEAAPTK
-278 KPAAARTVRV
+278 KPTATRTARVA
-288 TRQNPQLV
+288 RQNPQLV

-306 PIRLAPQGARICVNR
+306 PVRLAPQGAKICINR
-321 NFRIGAN
+321 NFRIGDN

-337 QFVDEFTRNA
+337 RFVDEFTRNA
-347 TRWGETEFVEADPC
+347 NRWEQTEFVEADPC
-361 RNKEDSKD
+361 RNKEDGKD

-393 EEEKLPQ
+393 EEKKLPQ
-400 WLKKSPT
+400 WLKKPAT
-407 STDVTVAVIDTGLDW
+407 ATDVTVAVIDTGLDW

-428 HDKIWTNPNEVQGN
+428 HDKIWTNPNEIQGN

-582 TVTATDRKDKRAG
+582 TVTATDRMDKRAG
-595 FSNWGPLVDIAA
+595 FSNWGPLVDVAA

-630 YKRGDGILG
+630 YKRGEGILG
-639 GDRSYY
+639 EDRSYY
-645 RASGTSFATPIVT
+645 RASGTSFAAPIVT

-668 PELTADQAIRMVL
+668 PELTADQATRMVL

-711 DYFNESRISGVKVV
+711 DYFNESRISGVKVI

-732 LRVLGTSD
+732 LRVLGTTD
-740 ADDFKEAVIRLGKG
+740 ADDFKDAVIRLGKG
-754 TEPKKWLEVNRKIL
+754 TEPKKWLEVNRKIQ
-768 KPVDAGVLIE
+768 KPVDDGVLIE
-778 LPASVFKGARQ
+778 LPASVFKGAKQ

-797 HRNGAE
+797 HKNGAE